1 MPQNLDHRVLSELG
15 KEHAL
20 SILEILFIRGP
31 RTASEV
37 ARELDIHIST
47 SQAYLESLQNF
58 GVLGCGPREGRKG
71 LVEYSLVNPNL
82 IITIDLA
89 KILDAKAK
97 VARGKAAVYMIRER
111 AGAKISYEWNE
122 PERKI
127 LKINFMERSKALGRL
142 NIARSI
148 QLSEV
153 EGRFLWALP
162 QSTEARSSV
171 LEVAHKARVD
181 GPLDLIPIIELVEM
195 LSREKVLELT
205 EADLVE
211 PKGRP
216 QDSAKNVTRR

>member
-1 MPQNLDHRVLSELG
+1 MPINLDHRVLSELG

-20 SILEILFIRGP
+20 SILEILYSRGP

-47 SQAYLESLQNF
+47 SQAYLEALQNF

-71 LVEYSLVNPNL
+71 LVEYSLVNNTL
-82 IITIDLA
+82 QITIDLA
-89 KILDAKAK
+89 KIIDAKAK
-97 VARGKAAVYMIRER
+97 VARGKSVVYMVREK

-122 PERKI
+122 PERRI
-127 LKINFMERSKALGRL
+127 LKINFMERSKAFGRL

-153 EGRFLWALP
+153 EGKFLWAMP
-162 QSTEARSSV
+162 QSTEAPSSV
-171 LEVAHKARVD
+171 LDVAKKAMVD

-195 LSREKVLELT
+195 LSREKVLEL
-205 EADLVE
+205 EESDLV
-211 PKGRP
+211 GRKSRG
-216 QDSAKNVTRR
+216 QDQKKSVTR